1 MKPLIRG
8 LTRLYPRWWR
18 ERYGREFQTLLED
31 ADLKWRDAI
40 DVLLSAIE
48 MKVKPTPTPRIVRLA
63 SRDIP
68 GGYEL
73 ESAVEVP
80 RDGQTT
86 LVRNFCREIDLGDSY
101 VTLNHTSRGGQPAQT
116 VLIFG
121 RKGEI
126 EGEFRTDETEMLVL
140 ESDGTVRR
148 TEQTVKTYLKW
159 DAIRER
165 LRSQYREGMAAGFTP
180 DEIHRRI
187 QGGDHL
193 GADDD
198 LPM

>member
-1 MKPLIRG
+1 MK
-8 LTRLYPRWWR
+8 RLLRRLARFYPRWWR
-18 ERYGREFQTLLED
+18 ERYGREFHTLLED
-31 ADLKWRDAI
+31 SHLKWRDAI

-48 MKVKPTPTPRIVRLA
+48 MKVKSSPTPHIVSLA
-63 SRDIP
+63 SRDVP

-73 ESAVEVP
+73 ETSVELP
-80 RDGQTT
+80 RNGETT
-86 LVRNFCREIDLGDSY
+86 LVRSFYREIDLGDSY
-101 VTLNHTSRGGQPAQT
+101 LTLNHTSRGSQPAQT

-126 EGEFRTDETEMLVL
+126 DGEFRTDETEMLVL

-165 LRSQYREGMAAGFTP
+165 LRAQYREGLAAGLTP
-180 DEIHRRI
+180 DEIYRRI
-187 QGGDHL
+187 QGDDHL
-193 GADDD
+193 R
-198 LPM
+198 M